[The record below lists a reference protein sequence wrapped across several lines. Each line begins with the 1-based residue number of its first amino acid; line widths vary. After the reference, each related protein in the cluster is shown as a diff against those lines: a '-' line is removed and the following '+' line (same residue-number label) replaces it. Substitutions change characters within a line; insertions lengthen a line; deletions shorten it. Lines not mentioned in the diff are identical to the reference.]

1 MSDDQG
7 RYGSELTTDRERLRE
22 LSDASGLDWYG
33 LDSTWT
39 GERTLGSLSTGAD
52 GVVEYGVLVHG
63 DPPSKRPD
71 EASPRRFATVVTM
84 ARLGRRAIGDDPS
97 APVGHVEATTEAAVA
112 AVAGIGLLSD
122 DWPWR
127 LDRSLRQDWLHQQTE
142 LAYELAEHLDAE
154 PWRTLALP
162 LNGAPTKF
170 HYHES
175 EYGWVLA
182 GETSTSYL
190 GAYGRGVSAYGLGF
204 TLLQHL
210 TDYADPA

>member
-1 MSDDQG
+1 MSEDQT
-7 RYGSELTTDRERLRE
+7 RYGSALTTDRARLRE
-22 LSDASGLDWYG
+22 LCVASELDWYG

-52 GVVEYGVLVHG
+52 SVVEYGVLIHG

-84 ARLGRRAIGDDPS
+84 ARLGRRAIGGADH
-97 APVGHVEATTEAAVA
+97 PVGHIEATTEAAVA
-112 AVAGIGLLSD
+112 D

-127 LDRSLRQDWLHQQTE
+127 LDRALRQEWLHQQTE

-154 PWRTLALP
+154 PWRALALP
-162 LNGAPTKF
+162 LNGSPAKF

-182 GETSTSYL
+182 GETPTCYL

-204 TLLQHL
+204 TVL
-210 TDYADPA
+210 TDLTAYADPA